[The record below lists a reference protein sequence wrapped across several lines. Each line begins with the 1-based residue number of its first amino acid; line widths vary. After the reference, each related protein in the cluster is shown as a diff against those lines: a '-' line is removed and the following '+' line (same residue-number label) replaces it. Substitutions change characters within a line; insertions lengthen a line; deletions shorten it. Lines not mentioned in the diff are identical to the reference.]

1 MQPARG
7 RGFESALLWPAEPTF
22 ASDSPFESI
31 AFVYPDAD
39 LGWLPSGTGGV
50 LIVFLISS
58 LVFGALAIKPLRIQ
72 I

>member
-7 RGFESALLWPAEPTF
+7 RGFESELLWPAEATF
-22 ASDSPFESI
+22 DSDSPYERI
-31 AFVYPDAD
+31 AFAYPDAD
-39 LGWLPSGTGGV
+39 LGWLPSGPGGV